1 MVQIYYS
8 NLNNTKEAKEKRFK
22 DEQKCCHENT
32 QAASD
37 LALQCTEDE
46 CKLLNSTELGNHQ
59 RYIIV
64 KHSQSS
70 TGQKTPLTRSLPKLD
85 LHHSREYSSRR
96 GSILYV

>member
-22 DEQKCCHENT
+22 DEQKCRHENT

-59 RYIIV
+59 RYIYYS
-64 KHSQSS
+64 KAQSVVNWPEDTFNKVS
-70 TGQKTPLTRSLPKLD
+70 AQAWPASL
-85 LHHSREYSSRR
+85 S
-96 GSILYV
+96 GI